1 MQPNKP
7 FPVTIIVHINTNVI
21 FYSVQNCKTKVYIYH
36 PPKHCDGV
44 PLWKHFSFSDLF
56 FCCLGAPGAETGGD
70 PEAERGEGLTVE
82 PGLGGPGLV
91 APPRVGEMK
100 GEVEI

>member
-7 FPVTIIVHINTNVI
+7 FPVTIIVHINANVV
-21 FYSVQNCKTKVYIYH
+21 FYSVQNCKRFFIPH
-36 PPKHCDGV
+36 RSCDGV
-44 PLWKHFSFSDLF
+44 PKWKPFSFSDFF
-56 FCCLGAPGAETGGD
+56 FCYLGAPGAETGGD

-82 PGLGGPGLV
+82 PGLAGPGLA

-100 GEVEI
+100 GEV